1 MERMILVS
9 SSSGEESYHVNV
21 SSTAE
26 HGITIMCDCAAGEW
40 GKYCKHKMGVV
51 LGDTTI
57 LFDDEQIDSFKEI
70 SNWIVSSNYPNLFSE
85 IRVVEKELAEA
96 KKNVKSKKKKIARFM
111 REGTGDEINK
121 PDFYRT

>member
-9 SSSGEESYHVNV
+9 SSSGEDSYHVNV

-26 HGITIMCDCAAGEW
+26 QGITIICDCAAGEW

-85 IRVVEKELAEA
+85 IPVLEKKITEA
-96 KKNVKSKKKKIARFM
+96 KKNLKSMKEQIARFM
-111 REGTGDEINK
+111 RDGLK
-121 PDFYRT
+121 